1 MKKHSAR
8 CVHPKDDPG
17 PCTVGIDVSKRHLD
31 VRELPSGREARFP
44 NTREGVRAFRTWACP
59 RVERVVYES
68 TGSYHVLLED
78 MLVDRLPLSRI
89 NPQRGKCFAEALGS
103 VAKTDRADALALAKM
118 GRALADDLKGTPA
131 RTRQEKDLDE
141 LRSAREAVTKSL
153 TVLKGR
159 REHTRNRLV
168 RREIE
173 KDITRAMQ
181 QTERLDK
188 ELERLVTADAEL
200 TRNMALLESIPGI
213 GRPTAIGLL
222 VQVPELGRL
231 STREAG
237 SLLGLAPVADDSGN
251 RHGKRSIRGGRKRAR
266 TLLYMPTLA
275 AIRWNPVMRE
285 RHLRFKQQ
293 GKPGKVAVT
302 AAMRKMVLI
311 ANAIVREGKP
321 WQAAH
326 MPKPAHVAG

>member
-8 CVHPKDDPG
+8 CAHPKDDPG

-31 VRELPSGREARFP
+31 VRELPSGREAQFP

-89 NPQRGKCFAEALGS
+89 NPQRGKRFAEALGS

-141 LRSAREAVTKSL
+141 LRKKSPCPS
-153 TVLKGR
+153 
-159 REHTRNRLV
+159 LV

-173 KDITRAMQ
+173 KDITRAY
-181 QTERLDK
+181 R
-188 ELERLVTADAEL
+188 
-200 TRNMALLESIPGI
+200 
-213 GRPTAIGLL
+213 
-222 VQVPELGRL
+222 
-231 STREAG
+231 
-237 SLLGLAPVADDSGN
+237 SL
-251 RHGKRSIRGGRKRAR
+251 RAR
-266 TLLYMPTLA
+266 HASPLQSWIA
-275 AIRWNPVMRE
+275 ATCPGA
-285 RHLRFKQQ
+285 RH
-293 GKPGKVAVT
+293 AS
-302 AAMRKMVLI
+302 
-311 ANAIVREGKP
+311 P
-321 WQAAH
+321 WEWGQILQCATSA
-326 MPKPAHVAG
+326 PYENGGATSHVAG